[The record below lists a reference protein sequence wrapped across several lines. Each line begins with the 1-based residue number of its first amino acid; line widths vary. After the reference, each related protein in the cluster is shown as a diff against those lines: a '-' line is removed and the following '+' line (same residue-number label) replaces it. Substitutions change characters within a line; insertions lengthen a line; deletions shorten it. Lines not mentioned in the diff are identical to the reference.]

1 MQFHFLL
8 HIWVWDDCRSI
19 SQQIYKRT
27 ISNLIRKN
35 WMWWICWGP
44 VASKNLANICLM
56 KKLVK
61 NIWEIFAPW
70 TDKNGIVNFFFSAR
84 PTCTTHQIS
93 YLSDSTLTFFANNFA
108 NIWQDIWK
116 QISILKFGQFCIIL
130 RKNNRF
136 QIIKEQEKIF
146 TFKKFKKMSISMGK
160 VMVLCLLISTRFLT
174 FIFLWQTKAF
184 GAIAFLSV
192 AFHLTKF
199 QLFTFSTKQW

>member
-1 MQFHFLL
+1 M
-8 HIWVWDDCRSI
+8 
-19 SQQIYKRT
+19 
-27 ISNLIRKN
+27 N
-35 WMWWICWGP
+35 WPVRILPNMFDEKIGKKYLEDICSMDWQ
-44 VASKNLANICLM
+44 KCYCEL
-56 KKLVK
+56 
-61 NIWEIFAPW
+61 
-70 TDKNGIVNFFFSAR
+70 FFSAR

-174 FIFLWQTKAF
+174 FIFLWQTKAL
-184 GAIAFLSV
+184 GAIAPLSV
-192 AFHLTKF
+192 AFHFTKF